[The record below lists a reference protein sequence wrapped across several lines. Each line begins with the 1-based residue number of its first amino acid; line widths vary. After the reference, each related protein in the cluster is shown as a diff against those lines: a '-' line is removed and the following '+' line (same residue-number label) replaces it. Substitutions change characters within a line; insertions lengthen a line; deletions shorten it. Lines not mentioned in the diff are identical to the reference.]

1 MRLCAFCGTAMTAPG
16 NLCAFHLTLASDDW
30 AMTNRSMCDFI
41 HRGRVPDRPTTQDDD
56 SAVWIEAV
64 EPIQGE
70 LLMPAGV

>member
-1 MRLCAFCGTAMTAPG
+1 MRLCACCDTVMTAPG

-41 HRGRVPDRPTTQDDD
+41 HRGRVPDPPVTQHDD
-56 SAVWIEAV
+56 SPVRIEAA
-64 EPIQGE
+64 EPVQGE